1 MWSLS
6 PQLPCRSDAL
16 QASSETGVGP
26 PPGKVIQRVKTVWIL
41 TCAALL
47 LAGCGGGGGK
57 KVISVNVVTVPAY
70 GEHPA
75 ATVSGAHSAVE
86 CAKDARVFARDALT
100 LLDHSTSNAAYP
112 ADLYYT
118 IIRSDFADFEA
129 RSCDAKLL
137 GAALRARLTARQRA
151 ALVGYLPQSMAQVL
165 RDGLGGA

>member
-1 MWSLS
+1 MGARL
-6 PQLPCRSDAL
+6 
-16 QASSETGVGP
+16 

-41 TCAALL
+41 TLAAAL
-47 LAGCGGGGGK
+47 LAGCGGGSGGK
-57 KVISVNVVTVPAY
+57 KMISVNVITVPAY

-100 LLDHSTSNAAYP
+100 LLDHASSNAAYP

-129 RSCDAKLL
+129 RSCEPKLL
-137 GAALRARLTARQRA
+137 GSALRARLTAGQRA
-151 ALVGYLPQSMAQVL
+151 ALVAYLPKATAQVV
-165 RDGLGGA
+165 RDGLRG